1 MCRDIPRAACRQE
14 LQAPSPVPSAPSR
27 ATEGPRS
34 RQTEG
39 FPVHGHVREISP
51 PMLGAHPAPWRS
63 GYAAA
68 CKAVYTG
75 SIPVGASF
83 SRRLAER
90 YSVKSMPRD
99 RVDIVR
105 GYVDAWNGAPIGPAV
120 EEVDSDVEIDWSE
133 SNAPYAGVYSGHGG
147 WRRLFG
153 EMSDSFQGLAVEAH
167 EYIAVGPYVA
177 VPNTVR
183 LQGRAGIEVQATS
196 TVVFTFRDDKIAAV
210 RLYQSD

>member
-1 MCRDIPRAACRQE
+1 MAE
-14 LQAPSPVPSAPSR
+14 WL
-27 ATEGPRS
+27 
-34 RQTEG
+34 
-39 FPVHGHVREISP
+39 
-51 PMLGAHPAPWRS
+51 RS
-63 GYAAA
+63 GLQ
-68 CKAVYTG
+68 
-75 SIPVGASF
+75 
-83 SRRLAER
+83 RRLHRFDSGWRLFLTAPR
-90 YSVKSMPRD
+90 GAILVKSMPRD

-105 GYVDAWNGAPIGPAV
+105 GYLGAWTGEPIEPSV

-133 SNAPYAGVYSGHGG
+133 SHAPYAGVYSGHGG

-210 RLYQSD
+210 RVYQSDADARAAIGAG